1 MEAAARTSNRFSQ
14 GRSSDGFLSQMRP
27 RRKRAPARKVLAVWG
42 ACRIV
47 VALLCLTWSTDAC
60 AYRPFDGTDADVAE
74 PHEWEF
80 EMQTVGYYR
89 IGTSQY
95 VDPGGVLNYGLV
107 PRVEIVLQGFGFVPY
122 DAQIGP
128 SKFTETG
135 LFAKVV
141 WREGCLQ
148 EKDGPSFATETG
160 PLLPTIN
167 DTKGFG
173 AYWGSI
179 LSTCIADTVIAHW
192 NTEVQILPQ
201 TYDLDLFG
209 GVILEP
215 ASKFVVRP
223 VAEFFVEH
231 DFGGM
236 QTYSGLAGAIWQV
249 SEKLALDVAV
259 RGALISQQPV
269 GELRAGFSL
278 AVP

>member
-1 MEAAARTSNRFSQ
+1 
-14 GRSSDGFLSQMRP
+14 MR
-27 RRKRAPARKVLAVWG
+27 AVSG
-42 ACRIV
+42 VV
-47 VALLCLTWSTDAC
+47 VALLCAWSKDAR

-74 PHEWEF
+74 LHEWEF
-80 EMQTVGYYR
+80 EMQAVGYYR
-89 IGTSQY
+89 AGGSQY
-95 VDPGGVLNYGLV
+95 FDPGGVLNYGLI
-107 PRVEIVLQGFGFVPY
+107 PRVELVLQGFAFVPF
-122 DAQIGP
+122 DAQSGP
-128 SKFTETG
+128 SKFTDTG

-141 WREGCLQ
+141 WRRGCLQ

-179 LSTCIADTVIAHW
+179 LSTCIGDALIAHW

-201 TYDLDLFG
+201 TFNLDLFG
-209 GVILEP
+209 GVILELP
-215 ASKFVVRP
+215 SSKYVVRP

-231 DFGGM
+231 DFGGV
-236 QTYSGLAGAIWQV
+236 QTYSGLVGVIWQV
-249 SEKLALDVAV
+249 TEKLALDGAV
-259 RGALISQQPV
+259 REALISGQNV